1 MELIGDL
8 GAEELAAALPDRP
21 LRSYPALLST
31 DADAR
36 AWARAGAPAGA
47 VVAAEYH
54 ASPRGRA
61 GLEWQIVHGRGFAF
75 SLVLRPSLPLPREG
89 WLYVVAVS
97 GLADALEARIR
108 WPDEVVDPARRLG
121 ALGVHAEASA
131 ATIEWAVATV
141 LVVDGEPP
149 RAPLLARVVRAIEAR
164 AASATAPVLADYLRR
179 CETIGRQVR
188 ARMIPMGPSGLV
200 LEGRAETVRPDGSLV
215 IETADGRRLA
225 IRAQNLGLLD
235 DVA

>member
-8 GAEELAAALPDRP
+8 GADDLQDVLPGRP

-47 VVAAEYH
+47 VVAAEYQ

-61 GLEWQIVHGRGFAF
+61 GLEWRIAPGRGFAF
-75 SLVLRPSLPLPREG
+75 SIVLRPELPPAREG

-108 WPDEVVDPARRLG
+108 WPDEVEDESGRAG
-121 ALGVHAEASA
+121 AVGVHAELGAQGL
-131 ATIEWAVATV
+131 EWAVASV
-141 LVVDGEPP
+141 LVTDARPP
-149 RAPLLARVVRAIEAR
+149 RAPLLARIVEAIEAR
-164 AASATAPVLADYLRR
+164 AQSTTVGVLADYLRR
-179 CETIGRQVR
+179 CETIGKQVR
-188 ARMIPMGPSGLV
+188 ARMIPLGPRGLV
-200 LEGRAETVRPDGSLV
+200 LEGRAETVRPDGALL
-215 IETADGRRLA
+215 IETAERRRLA
-225 IRAQNLGLLD
+225 IRAQNLGVLED
-235 DVA
+235 AP

>member
-8 GAEELAAALPDRP
+8 GAEELASALPERP
-21 LRSYPALLST
+21 MRSYPALLST

-47 VVAAEYH
+47 VVAAEYQ

-61 GLEWQIVHGRGFAF
+61 GLEWQIAHGRGFAF
-75 SLVLRPSLPLPREG
+75 SLVLRPKLPLAREA

-108 WPDEVVDPARRLG
+108 WPDEVVDGTRRIG
-121 ALGVHAEASA
+121 AVGVHAEIG
-131 ATIEWAVATV
+131 ATTLEWAVASV
-141 LVVDGEPP
+141 LVADAQPP
-149 RAPLLARVVRAIEAR
+149 RAPLLAEVVRAIEAR
-164 AASATAPVLADYLRR
+164 AASTTAPVLADYLRR
-179 CETIGRQVR
+179 CETIGKRVR
-188 ARMIPMGPSGLV
+188 ARMIPMGPGGLV

-215 IETADGRRLA
+215 IETGDGRRLA

-235 DVA
+235 EVG